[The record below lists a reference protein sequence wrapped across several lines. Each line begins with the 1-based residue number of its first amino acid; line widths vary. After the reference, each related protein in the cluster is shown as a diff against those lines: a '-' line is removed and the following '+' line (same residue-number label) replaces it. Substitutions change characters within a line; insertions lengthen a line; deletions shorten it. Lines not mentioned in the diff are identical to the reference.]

1 MRTAVRTYLRA
12 KFTSFRNSPDAMLR
26 DLHVPITHTMNT
38 HPFGLLHATSSPLWE
53 QPSWSRCSQPLP
65 SPKRESPS
73 LRDAMTVETLFL
85 IPINTTHLP
94 LRETSCDSV
103 LHPLH
108 YSLPRWRRSAF
119 PISNSISWKAR
130 ESHLE
135 FTAMRFTRLLVDWV
149 MARMEWTRRCDLR
162 RD

>member
-26 DLHVPITHTMNT
+26 DLYVPLTYTTNT
-38 HPFGLLHATSSPLWE
+38 HPFGLPHAASSPLWE
-53 QPSWSRCSQPLP
+53 QPSWSRRSPPLP

-73 LRDAMTVETLFL
+73 LRDARTLETLHL

-94 LRETSCDSV
+94 MRETSYDSA
-103 LHPLH
+103 LHSLH

-119 PISNSISWKAR
+119 RISNSISWKAR
-130 ESHLE
+130 GSHL
-135 FTAMRFTRLLVDWV
+135 THVIMQFTRLLVDWV